1 MTARYPSIKR
11 EGPQG
16 QPGSDWKGR
25 WGAVPDDGRPYPSA
39 WVALVGP
46 VAVLLIVVVALLG
59 FLLGRL

>member
-16 QPGSDWKGR
+16 QPESDWKGR
-25 WGAVPDDGRPYPSA
+25 WGVVPDDGGAYRGA
-39 WVALVGP
+39 WVALIGP